1 MSYSGFAYPS
11 LLLSAF
17 TAVALCALPAQAQA
31 PPGPGQ
37 LSNPPGQAV
46 QGQPRQPAPPKPY
59 KPIPDRALSS
69 LRP

>member
-31 PPGPGQ
+31 PRPGQLAPGPGQ
-37 LSNPPGQAV
+37 PLE
-46 QGQPRQPAPPKPY
+46 PARSS
-59 KPIPDRALSS
+59 RAGAA
-69 LRP
+69 PATGPA